1 VYIEPNTI
9 SLKGAETLVWGGEVV
24 ISGGS
29 GWLLDLSGLS
39 EGAISATGGMTVTV
53 GTGGTVD
60 LTGSAGQVLQAA
72 SGVYVASDQ
81 ITLDAGQTLADV
93 AGSNAASGPSQIWY
107 EASLLGPRM
116 AQGSA
121 GETVT
126 LDFTRLNE
134 GPEADEYG
142 LAAVDSAGWELDGL
156 PATQSVPALDRQDLS
171 TELTIPISATL
182 GMTDVLTVTARSQG
196 VPSQVVQARVE
207 VRVIT
212 KSHLPVV
219 LRQ

>member
-1 VYIEPNTI
+1 M
-9 SLKGAETLVWGGEVV
+9 
-24 ISGGS
+24 ISGGD
-29 GWLLDLSGLS
+29 GWLLDLSGMS

-60 LTGSAGQVLQAA
+60 LTGSGDQVLQAVD
-72 SGVYVASDQ
+72 GVYIASDQ
-81 ITLDAGQTLADV
+81 ITLDSGQTLTDV

-107 EASLLGPRM
+107 EASLLGQGM

-121 GETVT
+121 GETVR
-126 LDFTRLNE
+126 LDFVLLNE
-134 GPEADEYG
+134 GPEADHYD
-142 LAAVDSAGWELDGL
+142 LAAADSAGWELDGL

-182 GMTDVLTVTARSQG
+182 GTTDVLTVTARSQE

-219 LRQ
+219 LKQ